1 MSERQR
7 GLNGGE
13 SDGKWL
19 IRVRFFGFG
28 AVKSVGF
35 AFQFHDGGAMND
47 AIQHGHRQLGVAEVF
62 GPGVE
67 VDVGHQGGADALA
80 AGVDDLVPQAGC
92 LRTEAAFDAVE
103 PEFVNDQKA
112 EFRVEADAFV
122 DGLVGQGGGEVF
134 EEFAAGNVMDALFE
148 HASGQADA
156 LDQSAFAQA
165 GLAREDHVLAA
176 ADEVALGQGF
186 DLHTWDGWVEIP
198 VEGAQRQGL
207 TEVGFLDEPF
217 DAALASRTGLIGE
230 EALQELQ
237 VRAAVLFGVGQ
248 SGVEL
253 LGRHRDA

>member
-1 MSERQR
+1 MHA
-7 GLNGGE
+7 
-13 SDGKWL
+13 
-19 IRVRFFGFG
+19 I
-28 AVKSVGF
+28 GF
-35 AFQFHDGGAMND
+35 AFQLHNRRVVHDP
-47 AIQHGHRQLGVAEVF
+47 IQKSHRQWFVTEVSR
-62 GPGVE
+62 PGRE
-67 VDVGHQGGADALA
+67 VDVGDQGRAAALA
-80 AGVDDLVPQAGC
+80 TGVDDLVPQAGC

-165 GLAREDHVLAA
+165 GLARKDHVLAA

-186 DLHTWDGWVEIP
+186 DLHTWDGWIEIP

-207 TEVGFLDEPF
+207 AEVGFLDEPF
-217 DAALASRTGLIGE
+217 DAALAR
-230 EALQELQ
+230 AL
-237 VRAAVLFGVGQ
+237 
-248 SGVEL
+248 
-253 LGRHRDA
+253 